1 MPDRAPDTSNEQ
13 RKTLE
18 AGLRRVLRALGP
30 YLADLV
36 LIGGWVPYLHRRYGG
51 IERWDAGLSFTS
63 ELDVLV
69 ATGRLDARE
78 RPPLAD
84 LLRQAGLRPAGT
96 PHGSAAGAA
105 VWTADDGDSTVIE
118 FLVPHAGP
126 LQSRNPP
133 VAVRGQIGIAA
144 LMLTDLGILE
154 RHTMFLQVSLDERAA
169 TALQDGS
176 ASDNRASVRVPR
188 LGAYVLNKAMTFP
201 RRIPRPG
208 ERVNPKRAKDLLY
221 LRDIVAAGPHVTDV
235 VRADVEHML
244 ATDRIAQ
251 HAVDAAVSSVDFAA
265 AGAYAEDIDRAA
277 MMLVEREPDRSWG
290 DARQDIEGYLTDCL
304 EILRPFRSPDPRDAA
319 GDFE

>member
-13 RKTLE
+13 RKALE

-51 IERWDAGLSFTS
+51 IERWDAELSFTS

-84 LLRQAGLRPAGT
+84 LLQQAGLRPANT
-96 PHGSAAGAA
+96 SHGSATGAA
-105 VWTADDGDSTVIE
+105 VWTAADGGSTAIE
-118 FLVPHAGP
+118 FLIPHTGP
-126 LQSRNPP
+126 LRSRNPP
-133 VAVRGQIGIAA
+133 VAVRGQQGIAA

-154 RHTMFLQVSLDERAA
+154 RHTMFLQVPLEERAA
-169 TALQDGS
+169 IALQDGGG
-176 ASDNRASVRVPR
+176 SDDRASVRVPR

-201 RRIPRPG
+201 RRMPRSG

-221 LRDIVAAGPHVTDV
+221 LRDIVAAGPRVTNI
-235 VRADVEHML
+235 VRADVEHIL
-244 ATDRIAQ
+244 ATDPIAQ
-251 HAVDAAVSSVDFAA
+251 HAVDAAVSGLEFAA

-277 MMLVEREPDRSWG
+277 TMLVEREPDRSRG
-290 DARQDIEGYLTDCL
+290 GARQDIEGYLTDCL
-304 EILRPFRSPDPRDAA
+304 EILRPFRSPERGDTA